1 MSPFLLTSSGVRTA
15 NVAPSNDLP
24 TTAPDYECRITP
36 SRTTTSLYGHHPDR
50 PRTPPKAPRNASVL
64 AHVTFSLEGIS
75 IMADSPAPRFARIT
89 SAVLLRALVSKAK
102 SQGKQFVIL
111 EADRATAIAD
121 ELERIDAE
129 RVA

>member
-1 MSPFLLTSSGVRTA
+1 
-15 NVAPSNDLP
+15 
-24 TTAPDYECRITP
+24 
-36 SRTTTSLYGHHPDR
+36 
-50 PRTPPKAPRNASVL
+50 
-64 AHVTFSLEGIS
+64 
-75 IMADSPAPRFARIT
+75 MADSPAPRFARIT

-102 SQGKQFVIL
+102 SQGKQFVIV

>member
-1 MSPFLLTSSGVRTA
+1 
-15 NVAPSNDLP
+15 
-24 TTAPDYECRITP
+24 
-36 SRTTTSLYGHHPDR
+36 
-50 PRTPPKAPRNASVL
+50 
-64 AHVTFSLEGIS
+64 LEGIS